1 MTALSIIY
9 VILFYLAMVILVVG
23 VTNKIVQYMRVPAP
37 LKIAVTPAPLTRGG
51 VAYRFF
57 TEVVLFNSLFRAT
70 KWTWIFG
77 WIFHLSLLL
86 AFFRHLRY
94 IISPNSFLWP
104 LVNLEVVQS
113 FGKYAGFAMLFGL
126 GGLLARRFFVDR
138 VRYISSP
145 SDYLML
151 VLIMLIGATGL
162 MMSFADEVGISGIDI
177 VQLKAFIMGLFLLDW
192 QNLPSDLVLLAHLT
206 MVLFLMMIFPIS
218 KLIHAPGLFFAPTRY
233 QVDNPREKRHMSDWG
248 AAIEEKDGRN
258 K

>member
-1 MTALSIIY
+1 MTALSYLY
-9 VILFYLAMVILVVG
+9 VFLFYAAMAILLVG
-23 VTNKIVQYMRVPAP
+23 VTNKILQYVRVPAP
-37 LKIAVTPAPLTRGG
+37 LKIAVTPAPLTKAG
-51 VAYRFF
+51 VVYRFF

-94 IISPNSFLWP
+94 VISPDSILWP
-104 LVNLEVVQS
+104 LVDLEVVQS

-126 GGLLARRFFVDR
+126 AGLFGRRIFVDR

-151 VLIMLIGATGL
+151 ALIMSIAGSGL
-162 MMSFADEVGISGIDI
+162 FMHYVSHTDI

-192 QNLPSDLVLLAHLT
+192 QNLPSDIILLVHLT
-206 MVLFLMMIFPIS
+206 LVLFLMMIFPIS
-218 KLIHAPGLFFAPTRY
+218 KLLHAPGLFFAPTRY
-233 QVDNPREKRHMSDWG
+233 QIDNPREKRHLSDWG
-248 AAIEEKDGRN
+248 AAIEAKDGRN
-258 K
+258 A